1 MVRAYSDIGP
11 SESECFYIFRSTVV
25 PSHNFDA
32 SLRNM
37 PQMVPVHRQLGPQI
51 VGQALQQI
59 TEVSEPV
66 KVFVGNI
73 SEKAGDTLVRQILMK
88 CGSVAN
94 WRRTSGG
101 I

>member
-1 MVRAYSDIGP
+1 M
-11 SESECFYIFRSTVV
+11 
-25 PSHNFDA
+25 
-32 SLRNM
+32 RNM
-37 PQMVPVHRQLGPQI
+37 PQMMPVHRQLGPQI

-94 WRRTSGG
+94 WRRTSGVTYFLRSPLRNLLR
-101 I
+101 ILYKICP